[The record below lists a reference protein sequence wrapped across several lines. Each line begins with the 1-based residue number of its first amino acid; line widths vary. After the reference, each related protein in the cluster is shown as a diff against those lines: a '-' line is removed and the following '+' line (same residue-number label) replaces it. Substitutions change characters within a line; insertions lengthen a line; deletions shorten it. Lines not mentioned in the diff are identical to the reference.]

1 MKFLDPMPPEM
12 RKDIL
17 QEIREHREVLRKM
30 LNSSADQARRYL
42 TITNAGAAVALMA
55 YMGTSTSVRASP
67 IAWWSLCFFV
77 AGLIAT
83 GVLAALDYHM
93 LGSTF
98 DLWLRD
104 SDEFIANKIELAELY
119 GRLNI
124 RSRKKPSWAVV
135 AGYVAFGCFIVGGA
149 LSAGK
154 FLASSIHPMQGPY
167 TIQGSA
173 PWCALDQ
180 ESKILS
186 CGYYSEHH
194 CENPYTALTNPQIC
208 VPRMD

>member
-1 MKFLDPMPPEM
+1 MKILDPMPAEM

-17 QEIREHREVLRKM
+17 HEIREHREVLRRM
-30 LNSSADQARRYL
+30 LGTSADQARQYL

-55 YMGTSTSVRASP
+55 YMGTNASVRASP
-67 IAWWSLCFFV
+67 VAWWSLCFFL

-83 GVLAALDYHM
+83 GVLAA
-93 LGSTF
+93 F
-98 DLWLRD
+98 DHYALSSGFDSWLSD
-104 SDEFIANKIELAELY
+104 SNEFVANKIELADLY
-119 GRLNI
+119 ERLNT
-124 RSRKKPSWAVV
+124 RSRNKRNWPVV
-135 AGYVAFGCFIVGGA
+135 AGYMAFGCFIVGSA

-167 TIQGSA
+167 TVVGSA

-180 ESKILS
+180 ASKTLW

-194 CENPYTALTNPQIC
+194 CENPHTALMPEQVC
-208 VPRMD
+208 VPRVE